1 MSMDFGVY
9 TRRQTPLT
17 PEEIVSGLR
26 ARGVEVVWQSSR
38 PREPDRASGEI
49 RGAKPDPGSP
59 VVSLSTELLDTT
71 RRQSLADAYAS
82 VLTPAQKKALGE
94 ATAEQMVS
102 AGWSK
107 PPSASPLLAH
117 LIDLLAERGDGL
129 IIDMQTN
136 QAYDR
141 AEFRKLNAG
150 VLGK

>member
-9 TRRQTPLT
+9 PRRKKPVTPD
-17 PEEIVSGLR
+17 EIVSALR
-26 ARGVEVVWQSSR
+26 ARGVEAVWQSSR
-38 PREPDRASGEI
+38 PKEPDRASGEI
-49 RGAKPDPGSP
+49 RAAKPDPASP
-59 VVSLSTELLDTT
+59 VVSLSTELLDPA
-71 RRQSLADAYAS
+71 RRQSLVDAYAS
-82 VLTPAQKKALGE
+82 VLTPAQKTALSE

-107 PPSASPLLAH
+107 PPSSSPFLAH

-136 QAYDR
+136 KACDR

-150 VLGK
+150 ALGK